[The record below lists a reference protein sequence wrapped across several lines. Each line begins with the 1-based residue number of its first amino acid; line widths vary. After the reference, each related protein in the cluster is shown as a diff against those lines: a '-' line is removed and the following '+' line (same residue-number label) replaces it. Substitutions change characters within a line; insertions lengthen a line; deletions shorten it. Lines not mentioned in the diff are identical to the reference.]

1 MFFKHIIC
9 FRRLNEMNE
18 ILSSVITDRHA
29 VEEIPEDRS
38 GARYFTPRR
47 ECNRRS

>member
-1 MFFKHIIC
+1 
-9 FRRLNEMNE
+9 MNE
-18 ILSSVITDRHA
+18 ILSSGITVIDMDRRA
-29 VEEIPEDRS
+29 TEEIPEDRS